1 MNHGDLPIIVLPLHH
16 TFHGYIFSIKECI
29 FSRRHRAPVAT
40 GTGARAAPVQA
51 MTVTAVFFAQRWEE
65 NKSRIHGFIVFIY
78 VVLFVIFIVWCF
90 FFLCLA

>member
-51 MTVTAVFFAQRWEE
+51 MTVTAVFLRSVGKKTNPE
-65 NKSRIHGFIVFIY
+65 SMGS
-78 VVLFVIFIVWCF
+78 
-90 FFLCLA
+90 

>member
-1 MNHGDLPIIVLPLHH
+1 M
-16 TFHGYIFSIKECI
+16 Y
-29 FSRRHRAPVAT
+29 
-40 GTGARAAPVQA
+40 
-51 MTVTAVFFAQRWEE
+51 FFATAQGASGDWDWSKGGSGPGHDGDGCFFVQRWEE